1 MTYVQ
6 IALALSVLG
15 TIGVGVLFSM
25 GMVTLRRGR
34 LHFRTIRWRLAWW
47 ASWTSFLVGIALSTF
62 FCGTPVGGLLVVT
75 RP

>member
-1 MTYVQ
+1 MTCAQ

-34 LHFRTIRWRLAWW
+34 LHFRSIRIHLMVAAHHRAY
-47 ASWTSFLVGIALSTF
+47 S
-62 FCGTPVGGLLVVT
+62 
-75 RP
+75 